1 MIPSLSTPT
10 VGRLVHHAEVIV
22 LKDNLEIQLCALH
35 LEEVLEGA
43 RELAIGLGLV
53 FRRTAAGARLAR

>member
-43 RELAIGLGLV
+43 RELAIS
-53 FRRTAAGARLAR
+53 A